1 AWLDDPF
8 ALLQLQVQGS
18 GRLLVREPDGRE
30 RLSRVAFA
38 GHNDQPFQSVVRPLL
53 DRGEVAD
60 ATPATLRDW
69 ARRNPAKV
77 GDA

>member
-1 AWLDDPF
+1 
-8 ALLQLQVQGS
+8 
-18 GRLLVREPDGRE
+18 GRE

-77 GDA
+77 GDALAVNPRVVYFREEPLQDPAQGPRGA